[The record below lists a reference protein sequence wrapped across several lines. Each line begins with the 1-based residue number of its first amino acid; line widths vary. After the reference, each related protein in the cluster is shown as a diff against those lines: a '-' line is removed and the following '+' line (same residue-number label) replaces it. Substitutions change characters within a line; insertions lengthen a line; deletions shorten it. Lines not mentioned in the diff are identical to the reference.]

1 MFHKKN
7 QFMLKLVIQEKNNNI
22 IILKIKIFSYIIISM
37 PKFNFKKSVSR
48 PFLNNVAKPLGRS
61 IYNTAA
67 PIVNQGLAQLKEQ
80 GMNQLKQLGSQ
91 ALQTLE
97 TTPIPV
103 FRNGGRVKGKRGKA
117 KIAQVHAGEYIL
129 PVGVAPTKA
138 QKSAVAKK
146 HARARK

>member
-1 MFHKKN
+1 
-7 QFMLKLVIQEKNNNI
+7 
-22 IILKIKIFSYIIISM
+22 M

-80 GMNQLKQLGSQ
+80 GMNQLKQLGTQ

-103 FRNGGRVKGKRGKA
+103 FKNGGRVKGKRGKA

-129 PVGVAPTKA
+129 PVGVAPTLK
-138 QKSAVAKK
+138 QKKVVAKR
-146 HARARK
+146 HAKAKK

>member
-1 MFHKKN
+1 
-7 QFMLKLVIQEKNNNI
+7 
-22 IILKIKIFSYIIISM
+22 M
-37 PKFNFKKSVSR
+37 PKFNFKKSVSI
-48 PFLNNVAKPLGRS
+48 PFLNNVAKPLGRT

-138 QKSAVAKK
+138 QKSAVAKE
-146 HARARK
+146 HARAKK

>member
-1 MFHKKN
+1 
-7 QFMLKLVIQEKNNNI
+7 
-22 IILKIKIFSYIIISM
+22 M

-80 GMNQLKQLGSQ
+80 GMNQLKQLGTN
-91 ALQTLE
+91 ALQTLAE
-97 TTPIPV
+97 TPIPV
-103 FRNGGRVKGKRGKA
+103 FKNGGRVKGKRGKA
-117 KIAQVHAGEYIL
+117 RIAQVHNGEYIL

-138 QKSAVAKK
+138 QKSAVAKR
-146 HARARK
+146 HAKSKK